1 MEIKAVETKSLANQ
15 NTPFKNQHYWEYVD
29 SQIVS
34 ENFCC
39 WDWVLLFSALF
50 QERMLQRY
58 LEEPVVYLNTIR

>member
-39 WDWVLLFSALF
+39 WGWVLLFSALF